1 MLVKHLIRELS
12 KFDPELEV
20 IIESFG
26 LDGDTC
32 LVDLV
37 DNMVYIQCSEYKGLD
52 LAYDNTKDT
61 PRPYGG

>member
-20 IIESFG
+20 IIEACGF
-26 LDGDTC
+26 DGDTC
-32 LVDLV
+32 LVELIDGL
-37 DNMVYIQCSEYKGLD
+37 VYIQCSEFKGLD
-52 LAYDNTKDT
+52 FAYDNAEDT